1 MTQNTTETNTIAQMT
16 LNGKTRIEIGAALG
30 MSISGVRYR
39 QDRLGL
45 RPAVDRPRPHRLA
58 VEWTPEVQAL
68 WDGPMNKKQIA
79 AVLGVGRTALASA
92 AIRVGAPPRLK
103 NVRPVAVAPVDPMA
117 GLTESQI
124 ADVNT
129 LRKSRYTIKDAIAM
143 VTATKVKVSLFAPS
157 KNAVRA

>member
-1 MTQNTTETNTIAQMT
+1 
-16 LNGKTRIEIGAALG
+16 
-30 MSISGVRYR
+30 
-39 QDRLGL
+39 
-45 RPAVDRPRPHRLA
+45 
-58 VEWTPEVQAL
+58 
-68 WDGPMNKKQIA
+68 MNKKQIA
-79 AVLGVGRTALASA
+79 AVLGVGIAALASA

-129 LRKSRYTIKDAIAM
+129 LRKSKYTIKDAIAM
-143 VTATKVKVSLFAPS
+143 VTATKVKVSLSAPS